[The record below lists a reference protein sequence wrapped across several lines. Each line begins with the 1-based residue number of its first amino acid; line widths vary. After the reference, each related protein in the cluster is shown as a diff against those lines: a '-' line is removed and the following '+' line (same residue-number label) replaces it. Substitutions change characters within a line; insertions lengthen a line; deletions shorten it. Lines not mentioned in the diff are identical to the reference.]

1 MAPSDN
7 NKLQGRNN
15 LLFKAWKVAEV
26 LNNRVSETVFFNK
39 RNQRAHTDPRLQA
52 VETISTGHVTNIF
65 EIWDE
70 IEIVTVELELSVV

>member
-1 MAPSDN
+1 VITISYKEVITYYS
-7 NKLQGRNN
+7 KLGNSE
-15 LLFKAWKVAEV
+15 FSMAEV

-65 EIWDE
+65 E
-70 IEIVTVELELSVV
+70 L

>member
-1 MAPSDN
+1 M
-7 NKLQGRNN
+7 
-15 LLFKAWKVAEV
+15 AEV

-65 EIWDE
+65 EI
-70 IEIVTVELELSVV
+70 